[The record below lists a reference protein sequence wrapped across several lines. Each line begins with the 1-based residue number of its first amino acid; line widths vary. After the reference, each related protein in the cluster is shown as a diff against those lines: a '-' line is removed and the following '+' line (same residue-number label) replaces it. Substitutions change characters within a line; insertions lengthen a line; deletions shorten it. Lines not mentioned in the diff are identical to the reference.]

1 MFNIA
6 LENAAKIHKNQEEI
20 DDKCDEQYGNLLSKY
35 ISDKNISKI
44 QLEKKEYSHDQNK
57 N

>member
-1 MFNIA
+1 MDNS
-6 LENAAKIHKNQEEI
+6 LEAYSAPKLNQEEI

-44 QLEKKEYSHDQNK
+44 QLEKKEYNHEFK
-57 N
+57 